1 MLSSKQKYKRTKVG
15 KISCL
20 YNDQKHN
27 SKRRGKEPPTYTR
40 LELQSWCF
48 NQELFHALHLKWA
61 ESDYD
66 IKFAPSVDRKD
77 DGKSYTLDN
86 IRLTTWKEND
96 EKGHADMRSV
106 KLQHGHKPQKVT
118 LQYTLE
124 GVFIAE
130 YVSANEAARQC
141 GLPLGG
147 ITVCCGKNK
156 GTSKGYIWRY
166 KEYS

>member
-1 MLSSKQKYKRTKVG
+1 MLSPKQKYKRTKVG

-40 LELQSWCF
+40 LELQGWCF
-48 NQELFHALHLKWA
+48 NQELFHALHLKWV

-77 DGKSYTLDN
+77 DRKSYTLDN

-96 EKGHADMRSV
+96 EKGHADMRSG
-106 KLQHGHKPQKVT
+106 KILHGHKPQRAV
-118 LQYTLE
+118 LQYTIE
-124 GVFIAE
+124 GVFIKE
-130 YVSANEAARQC
+130 YVSASEAARQLN
-141 GLPLGG
+141 GRQSG
-147 ITVCCGKNK
+147 IWSCCNK
-156 GTSKGYIWRY
+156 INKTAFGYKW
-166 KEYS
+166 EYS